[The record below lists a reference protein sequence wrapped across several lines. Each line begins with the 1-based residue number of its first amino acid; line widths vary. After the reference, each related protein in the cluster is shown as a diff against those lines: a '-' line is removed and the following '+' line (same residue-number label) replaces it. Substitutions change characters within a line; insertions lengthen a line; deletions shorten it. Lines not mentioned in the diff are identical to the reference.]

1 MKMQKDPIHVQ
12 DAIDTTVTSWRKC
25 QDRKAGN
32 RVTDCKLSPMH
43 DGSLMMNRMR
53 LTLFASRL
61 RSLADSDSGVTL
73 KMKIKTH
80 TVGGRERAVP
90 WCKAA

>member
-1 MKMQKDPIHVQ
+1 MKMQKDPIHLQ
-12 DAIDTTVTSWRKC
+12 DAIDTTVTSWLNC
-25 QDRKAGN
+25 QDRKAGD

-61 RSLADSDSGVTL
+61 RSLARCQWGDIEHQG
-73 KMKIKTH
+73 K
-80 TVGGRERAVP
+80 VGDEY
-90 WCKAA
+90 